1 MGVDFSNCDA
11 CDEVFCKC
19 DSYSVCDDCG
29 SYLCGSCMEEFEV
42 HHHMAAEPSG
52 EYDEDKCPF
61 CSKQVITDT
70 ELLEFALT
78 ELKTNK
84 DKLTEKYRQT

>member
-1 MGVDFSNCDA
+1 
-11 CDEVFCKC
+11 
-19 DSYSVCDDCG
+19 
-29 SYLCGSCMEEFEV
+29 MEEFEA

-52 EYDEDKCPF
+52 EYDEDNCPF

-84 DKLTEKYRQT
+84 DTLTEKYRKA